1 MKLRVGLVG
10 LGNNWEVRHRAAL
23 RSLSDRFEV
32 RAIFDQVAV
41 RAEQAARE
49 FGAQAVDGFR
59 ALAVRPDIDAV
70 LMLSPQWYGCL
81 PMLAACDAGKA
92 IYCAF
97 SMELDLEQARQMRD
111 RVEKAGVAFMAE
123 FPRRQSAATLR
134 LKELIATRLGAPRL
148 LFCHMRVPAETA
160 VTGGWRG
167 AAHGSPTSDLIELVD
182 WCTYV
187 VGQPPT
193 SVVGLRHMACGASAS
208 ATGAVL
214 EDDYQMMSLD
224 FSGPNEPGTVAT
236 AQISCG
242 RYIQSTWQEALA
254 YRPPAAL
261 QVACEHGIAFIDLPT
276 SLVWFDS
283 AGRHQESLESER
295 PVGEQLLSQF
305 HRAVTSLVRN
315 TASLEDSYRAL
326 VVVLKARASHAQGR
340 REGLTV

>member
-10 LGNNWEVRHRAAL
+10 LGNHWEVRHRSAL
-23 RSLSDRFEV
+23 RALNDRFEV
-32 RAIFDQVAV
+32 RAVFDQVAL

-49 FGAQAVDGFR
+49 FGAKQVEGFR
-59 ALAVRPDIDAV
+59 ALARRDDIDAV
-70 LMLSPQWYGCL
+70 LMFSPQWYGCL
-81 PMLAACDAGKA
+81 PILAACDAGKA

-97 SMELDLEQARQMRD
+97 SMELDLEQAQQVKE
-111 RVEKAGVAFMAE
+111 RVERAGVAFMAE

-148 LFCHMRVPAETA
+148 LFCHTRVPAEQPA
-160 VTGGWRG
+160 AG
-167 AAHGSPTSDLIELVD
+167 AMARAPIHSSPTSDLIELVD

-187 VGQPPT
+187 VGRPPT
-193 SVVGLRHMACGASAS
+193 SVVGLRHKSAS
-208 ATGAVL
+208 DGL

-224 FSGPNEPGTVAT
+224 FSGPGEPGTSAT

-242 RYIQSTWQEALA
+242 RYMQSSWHEALA

-261 QVACEHGIAFIDLPT
+261 QVACENGIAFIDLPST
-276 SLVWFDS
+276 LVWFDS
-283 AGRHQESLESER
+283 FGRHQESLESER
-295 PVGEQLLSQF
+295 PVGEQMLSQF

-326 VVVLKARASHAQGR
+326 AVVLQARASHSQGKR
-340 REGLTV
+340 IALPA

>member
-1 MKLRVGLVG
+1 
-10 LGNNWEVRHRAAL
+10 
-23 RSLSDRFEV
+23 
-32 RAIFDQVAV
+32 
-41 RAEQAARE
+41 
-49 FGAQAVDGFR
+49 
-59 ALAVRPDIDAV
+59 
-70 LMLSPQWYGCL
+70 MLSPQWYGCL

-97 SMELDLEQARQMRD
+97 SMELDLEQARQMKD
-111 RVEKAGVAFMAE
+111 RVEQAGVAFMAE

-148 LFCHMRVPAETA
+148 LFCHMRVPVETA
-160 VTGGWRG
+160 AGGHWRG
-167 AAHGSPTSDLIELVD
+167 AVHGSPTSDLVELVD

-187 VGQPPT
+187 VGRSPT
-193 SVVGLRHMACGASAS
+193 SVVGLRHKAAG
-208 ATGAVL
+208 GDL

-224 FSGPNEPGTVAT
+224 FSGPNAPGTVAT

-242 RYIQSTWQEALA
+242 RYIQSTWLEALA

-261 QVACEHGIAFIDLPT
+261 QVACEHGIAFIDLPAT
-276 SLVWFDS
+276 LVWFDS

-326 VVVLKARASHAQGR
+326 AVVLQARASHAQGKR
-340 REGLTV
+340 VGLTA